1 MPTCQQAKSARWD
14 RKGGDYFKKLVKHRD
29 TPAHEK
35 GQFGLE
41 GSKADA
47 QVCLYSSTKYQSPN
61 ELPQ

>member
-1 MPTCQQAKSARWD
+1 MSTYQQAKSARWD
-14 RKGGDYFKKLVKHRD
+14 RKGDYFKKLVEHRD

-47 QVCLYSSTKYQSPN
+47 QVCL
-61 ELPQ
+61 